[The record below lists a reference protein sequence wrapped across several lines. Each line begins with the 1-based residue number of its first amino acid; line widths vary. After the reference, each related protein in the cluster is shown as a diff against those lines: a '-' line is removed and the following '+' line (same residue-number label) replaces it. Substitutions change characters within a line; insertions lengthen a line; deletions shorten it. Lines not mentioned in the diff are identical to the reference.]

1 MGTRERSA
9 VDHSRL
15 PPPPPR
21 PHMGSKKNRIKQ
33 AFAPSPAPNDND
45 NSVYNSNAIDD
56 DLVDELLTALDSRD
70 ATVRRESA
78 TVLEEVQTE
87 QVAAQAA
94 PPDKAGS
101 KSRFKARQV
110 RPVHHACAAGVTGL
124 SSREGKRPRSP
135 DSRRP
140 STPTRMRSSSGR
152 PRMRSARST
161 GYATSW
167 GSTCTR
173 YRQPPLSTHTYHLFQ
188 AHHLRTPFFSRTD
201 QSRWP
206 LSLLSS
212 RRPTGH
218 SQRHPAAGSALQPSP
233 PSGRRLH
240 ASAPK

>member
-1 MGTRERSA
+1 
-9 VDHSRL
+9 L

-21 PHMGSKKNRIKQ
+21 PHMGSKKNKIKQ
-33 AFAPSPAPNDND
+33 AFAPSPAPND

-87 QVAAQAA
+87 QAAAQAA

-173 YRQPPLSTHTYHLFQ
+173 YRHPLSQPHTYPSFPQ
-188 AHHLRTPFFSRTD
+188 
-201 QSRWP
+201 P
-206 LSLLSS
+206 LSF
-212 RRPTGH
+212 H
-218 SQRHPAAGSALQPSP
+218 E
-233 PSGRRLH
+233 
-240 ASAPK
+240 